1 MYIYSA
7 KITRE
12 NDNSW
17 FLEFPAFEGVFADG
31 KTKKQAINDGAEAL
45 KLTIAE
51 YLDTGLKLPRET
63 KLVNDVVIA
72 VDVNSDYINKTK
84 CMSVGEASKELGVT
98 KGRISQMLSTGILD
112 GFVFGDKRM
121 VTIASINQRKK
132 QGAHV
137 GRPKKSNGQ

>member
-31 KTKKQAINDGAEAL
+31 KTRKQAIEEGTEAL

-51 YLDTGLKLPRET
+51 YIDTGLKLPRET

-72 VDVNSDYINKTK
+72 VDVDSDYINKTK
-84 CMSVGEASKELGVT
+84 CMTVGEASRELGIT
-98 KGRISQMLSTGILD
+98 KGRVSQMLNAGVLD
-112 GFVFGDKRM
+112 SYVFGDTRL
-121 VTIASINQRKK
+121 VTIASINRRKK

-137 GRPKKSNGQ
+137 GRPKKSNG